1 MKKSTLF
8 ALLFLLVGY
17 ESLASDTTSVIK
29 PRKFRYGLFTSLD
42 KEYVHSSLNV
52 STNKPSLNQG
62 TSLGLS
68 FRYRFSKT
76 FSLYGGLAASVYT
89 QEYMYLG
96 LNTGPHH
103 SGTDLSWSRNRSFS
117 YQIPIY
123 LQVNVYKERFFA
135 STGFELYEE
144 LRTTNVRQ
152 YKVLAQGAEKTT
164 KESSDYGLLE
174 SQLILGAGWNFKAL
188 NHNDF
193 TLELLTKTYF
203 LNNYS
208 SSPGFNYILSP
219 SLKLNWYIKRK

>member
-1 MKKSTLF
+1 MKKSALF

-17 ESLASDTTSVIK
+17 ESLASDTASVIK

-42 KEYVHSSLNV
+42 KEYVHSEFITSN
-52 STNKPSLNQG
+52 SPHDKTSPSQG

-89 QEYMYLG
+89 QEYIYQG
-96 LNTGPHH
+96 LNPSPQIVT
-103 SGTDLSWSRNRSFS
+103 SWGRDRRFS
-117 YQIPIY
+117 YQIPVY

-135 STGFELYEE
+135 SAGFELYEV
-144 LRTTNVRQ
+144 LRNTHEFH
-152 YKVLAQGAEKTT
+152 YKVMAQGAEKTT
-164 KESSDYGLLE
+164 KESSNYGLLE
-174 SQLILGAGWNFKAL
+174 SQLILGAGWNFKAF

-203 LNNYS
+203 LNNYA

-219 SLKLNWYIKRK
+219 SLKLNWYFKRK